1 MTEETIL
8 VLTEMLIK
16 EHENKTESKYIF
28 TKEELIRFC
37 IKFMKIIEQNE
48 KI

>member
-16 EHENKTESKYIF
+16 EHGNKTEGKYIF
-28 TKEELIRFC
+28 AKEELIRFC
-37 IKFMKIIEQNE
+37 IKMLKVMERN
-48 KI
+48 K